1 MLQLRIFGLVLAAL
15 AFAAIIL
22 LLIARPPIKARR
34 EQDLIAKRYGALLV
48 PVVSVNPEGR
58 VTIELPDFHSLA
70 RLAQHYEHLVLY
82 EQQGRSATY
91 AVDED
96 GRLYVYKIDRGG
108 GPGMRGRGPDSGGK
122 RPVAA
127 APPRPAEAPVKRRPE
142 IVEPP
147 AAGTTRRPGHPR
159 S

>member
-1 MLQLRIFGLVLAAL
+1 MQLRIFGLVLAAL
-15 AFAAIIL
+15 AFAAMIL

-48 PVVSVNPEGR
+48 PVVSVNPEDR

-70 RLAQHYEHLVLY
+70 RLAQHYEHLVLV

-108 GPGMRGRGPDSGGK
+108 GPAMRGRGPDTG
-122 RPVAA
+122 AA
-127 APPRPAEAPVKRRPE
+127 RRSPRRRRVPPSRGAPPE
-142 IVEPP
+142 IAAPP
-147 AAGTTRRPGHPR
+147 AAGPPAGHR
-159 S
+159 